1 MIKREENG
9 KFERLPSIQ
18 DTVIHGSLLLT
29 LHDQNDRKRDV
40 KIGYEQGKESKI
52 YKRTRLNIVSPRVMH
67 KWPTSLLLS
76 GKKFFDPTAGSI
88 TTTSDVEDIKT
99 VDSEYDQLP
108 PIVDDKLV
116 LLEPSKSF
124 YTDFGL
130 RTHNTDTFSGYGNMK
145 KKKRHKTTSYVEKE
159 IEKKALKHIHA
170 IQVLSNSKR
179 GSYAIR
185 SVNALKETL
194 GPVRL
199 STEVMLPTSYVRS
212 EATASPD
219 NKHPYFVDVAK
230 KAPHVIVRTR
240 ECNAKDVTNRRGNP
254 LPQISGRTMLG
265 FETKSNTGESTI
277 KENT

>member
-1 MIKREENG
+1 
-9 KFERLPSIQ
+9 
-18 DTVIHGSLLLT
+18 
-29 LHDQNDRKRDV
+29 
-40 KIGYEQGKESKI
+40 
-52 YKRTRLNIVSPRVMH
+52 
-67 KWPTSLLLS
+67 
-76 GKKFFDPTAGSI
+76 
-88 TTTSDVEDIKT
+88 
-99 VDSEYDQLP
+99 
-108 PIVDDKLV
+108 
-116 LLEPSKSF
+116 
-124 YTDFGL
+124 
-130 RTHNTDTFSGYGNMK
+130 MK

-194 GPVRL
+194 GPVR
-199 STEVMLPTSYVRS
+199 SNTEAMLPTSYVRS

-230 KAPHVIVRTR
+230 KAPHVFVRTR